1 MRLNRNILYII
12 MISFHTFKHVYVFTL
27 CYFINPSCAINQF
40 LRITMSIVLPACVCV
55 YEGMHIIK
63 QIHTV
68 IASVFYAPG
77 ALINHQQSQDKCKTM
92 CFINKI
98 A

>member
-1 MRLNRNILYII
+1 
-12 MISFHTFKHVYVFTL
+12 
-27 CYFINPSCAINQF
+27 
-40 LRITMSIVLPACVCV
+40 MSIVLPACVCV